1 MMHENII
8 EHQYPNN
15 SGDYVIS
22 ATKQRVLSDAN
33 MDEDSEQIQ
42 CDRITKKNK
51 VIQNKYLKQL
61 IDPDKQSIPTDSSF
75 KGFSFIKR
83 SALSPQNNPRPNY
96 KEEVLSLSRRNNDY
110 KLSSEPDKNIQKR
123 VQLAKL

>member
-1 MMHENII
+1 MMHGNVV

-15 SGDYVIS
+15 SGDYVIT

-33 MDEDSEQIQ
+33 MDEDLEQKR
-42 CDRITKKNK
+42 CDRLTKKKNIIK
-51 VIQNKYLKQL
+51 NQYLKKL
-61 IDPDKQSIPTDSSF
+61 IDPDKQSIPTDSKF

-96 KEEVLSLSRRNNDY
+96 KKEVLSLSRKNNDY
-110 KLSSEPDKNIQKR
+110 KLKPDPDKNIQKR